1 VSTLLGDAWNVFS
14 ADYMLSFLGC
24 VAILTG
30 IALGFKKLFFDKG
43 TSNQIIIAKEFVHQ
57 DDFERRHSDLAA
69 QIKEVR
75 SYIHNEIHAIRND
88 MGAIRLAGEG
98 RDSLLHALDER
109 SKNQAHA
116 TDQIKGQLDKLVDR
130 WLRS

>member
-1 VSTLLGDAWNVFS
+1 MIADAWSVIQP
-14 ADYMLSFLGC
+14 DYMLSFLAC
-24 VAILTG
+24 VGILTG
-30 IALGFKKLFFDKG
+30 IALGLKKLFFDRG
-43 TSNQIIIAKEFVHQ
+43 ANNQIIVAKEFVHVE
-57 DDFERRHSDLAA
+57 DFERRHSDVVA
-69 QIKEVR
+69 QIKDVR

-116 TDQIKGQLDKLVDR
+116 TDKMQEQLDKLVDR
-130 WLRS
+130 WLRN